1 MRIRSRDQALSRVEI
16 TLSRSH
22 RAIVF
27 HRIKPRN
34 QFSVIAKSHHTK
46 KIILAFW
53 MIRDPPS
60 KLASGVQ
67 KLTHWLVQNTDRS
80 VAQIAYECGFSD
92 STHFC
97 KSFKKRFSISPARL
111 RKQHREMGCV

>member
-1 MRIRSRDQALSRVEI
+1 M
-16 TLSRSH
+16 
-22 RAIVF
+22 
-27 HRIKPRN
+27 
-34 QFSVIAKSHHTK
+34 
-46 KIILAFW
+46 
-53 MIRDPPS
+53 
-60 KLASGVQ
+60 Q